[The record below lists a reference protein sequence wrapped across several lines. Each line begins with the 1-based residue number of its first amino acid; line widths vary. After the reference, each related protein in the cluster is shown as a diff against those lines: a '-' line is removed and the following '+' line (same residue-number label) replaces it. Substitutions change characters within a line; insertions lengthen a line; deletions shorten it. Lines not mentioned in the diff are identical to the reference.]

1 VIVRPKIAIVI
12 DTDSRTDEAG
22 ISKVAQFDAAAYDAG
37 IRNKVFVGNSHVS
50 PTAVQFAS
58 RQQMKFFDESEL
70 DSMLRQS

>member
-37 IRNKVFVGNSHVS
+37 IRNKVFVGNSHIS
-50 PTAVQFAS
+50 PTAAQFAS